1 MGPDQ
6 ETHITEMPQES
17 NQPPFVMLTQP
28 DASEREEGK
37 KKLKKKRIEEELQ
50 EREWRFRA
58 MLEQAD
64 VGIAFGTLDGRLLRV
79 NPRYC
84 EIVGYTRE
92 ELLERSFK
100 DITYPDDVESNVEY
114 LQRVLSGGTSAR
126 SMEKRYI
133 RKDGSLVWANL
144 TLSLM
149 QGPSG
154 EPREYMAVITDIT
167 ERKRLEEKLSQVTQ
181 ELATWASELE
191 ATFEAMANGVVAYDG
206 EGRILQMNAA
216 FRKLIGLQGQP
227 GREGFEMRSAEP
239 RQLANDAGASTA
251 SQSGKL
257 LGVRSARGLYTSL
270 PVRERESLLAMRDEY
285 GYPLREE
292 QWPISRMLKGEVITE
307 GNAINLGMRTL
318 EGREVIL
325 NVSWTAV
332 HDSEGRIVRGV
343 IIYRDVTEHRQL
355 ERQVAERAS
364 LLEATFE
371 SMADGVI
378 VFDGEGH
385 LLEMNSAA
393 RELLGLEVVP
403 DYSLQSVA
411 GLASPYAIRDEHGQ
425 FLTLEQWPL
434 IRVLRGEVLK
444 DATAVDVMIKARD
457 GREVQLNVSGTPVYD
472 QEGRI
477 VHAVIVMRDVTE
489 RRQLERQTRD
499 ALEGLLKM
507 AELLVKVPENS
518 ANPPDAIADQSAVGD
533 DKSAPTQVVRGVG
546 QQLAEL
552 TCSILACQRVSITAI
567 EAQTGELRSVGV
579 VGISSEL
586 KHQWEA
592 RRPGFHLS
600 ELLANSPLQADL
612 LSHDVLVLDM
622 TQPPFRDWPNPY
634 NIRKGLLVP
643 MRVGEQ
649 IVGFLSLDYGNIDH
663 EYTQEEIELT
673 RAIARLAAF
682 VLERERLLQEREQA
696 HANELAL
703 REANRRMD
711 EFLGIVSHELRSPL
725 TTIKGNI
732 QLAERRLKQ
741 VLAEGFER
749 RSAEDNQL
757 ANDVG
762 SATRASTASQSGKL
776 QGVREASAPTGDLV
790 DKSAV
795 GGEGIDTRS
804 ASSAQAPTVWQDK
817 LEVAQDLL
825 ERAERQIGVLNRMV
839 GDLIDISRI
848 QAGKLELQ
856 MEPKPCDLADIVQE
870 VVQEQRKV
878 HPERTIL
885 LEILAEGIDTRSTE
899 DNQPAN
905 DAGSATRASTASQ
918 SGKLQGVR
926 SAQAVGGDNLGPYA
940 PVIADADR
948 IGQVVTNYLTNALKY
963 SPAGRPVEVRL
974 EVEKQKVR
982 VARVSVRDEGPGLP
996 PEEQERVWQRFYRV
1010 LGVEAQNSSGVGLGL
1025 GLHISRII
1033 TERHQGEVGVQ
1044 SEPGRGSIFWFTLP
1058 LAKDMEE

>member
-50 EREWRFRA
+50 EREWRFWA
-58 MLEQAD
+58 MFEQAD

-84 EIVGYTRE
+84 EIVGYPRE

-227 GREGFEMRSAEP
+227 GREGFEMRSA
-239 RQLANDAGASTA
+239 
-251 SQSGKL
+251 
-257 LGVRSARGLYTSL
+257 RGLYTSL
-270 PVRERESLLAMRDEY
+270 PVRERESLLAMRDEH
-285 GYPLREE
+285 GHPLREE

-318 EGREVIL
+318 DGREVIL

-411 GLASPYAIRDEHGQ
+411 GLMSPYAIRDEHGQ

-477 VHAVIVMRDVTE
+477 VRAVIVMRDVTE

-507 AELLVKVPENS
+507 AELLVKVPES
-518 ANPPDAIADQSAVGD
+518 PASPPDAIAEGFERRSAS
-533 DKSAPTQVVRGVG
+533 SAQAVRSVG

-776 QGVREASAPTGDLV
+776 QGVREAQAPTGDLA

-885 LEILAEGIDTRSTE
+885 LEILAEGIDTCSTE

-926 SAQAVGGDNLGPYA
+926 EAQAVGGDNLGPYA

-963 SPAGRPVEVRL
+963 SPAARPVEVRL

-1010 LGVEAQNSSGVGLGL
+1010 PGVEAQNSSGVGLGL